1 MFIGCKEARGTRSF
15 KVPHNQHPFIQIGY
29 GVAVTSVT
37 LTHQPGVR
45 LPVSENLNK
54 FLNRIIPSFFVFW
67 CFYFWFSDAI
77 RGTDL
82 GTCRTTCLKLQS
94 IPPESRHLIHHNN
107 PSTVNSETLH
117 SYFFFNILVQ
127 KREDRTTQSPWTKSI
142 SPEPKPIHNHTL
154 HPPNAIQFYPSPL
167 YPYTHPSHPALHT
180 FIEWRFV

>member
-1 MFIGCKEARGTRSF
+1 
-15 KVPHNQHPFIQIGY
+15 
-29 GVAVTSVT
+29 
-37 LTHQPGVR
+37 
-45 LPVSENLNK
+45 LNK